1 MRYSSKRVV
10 FGIAILATAGVGL
23 AWFSPVQSGE
33 AKGPSKEAVDHAR
46 DMVQLADNMHKAYVI
61 NITGTYVR
69 AQEAVPAAQIARKVY
84 KHMEDNKFFSGRLVD
99 ASGKPMLDANVAKT
113 EFEKKAVAA
122 IKGGKAYYEEIGVDA
137 GKAVLRAGTIV
148 PAVMKQ
154 CTVCHTGTKEGD
166 LLGVLTYEVPIK

>member
-1 MRYSSKRVV
+1 MRFSLTRVAL
-10 FGIAILATAGVGL
+10 GIATLAAACVAF

-33 AKGPSKEAVDHAR
+33 TKGPSKEAVDHAR

-61 NITGTYVR
+61 HITGTYVK
-69 AQEAVPAAQIARKVY
+69 AQESVPAAQIARKVY
-84 KHMEDNKFFSGRLVD
+84 KHMEDNKFFTGRLVD

-122 IKGGKAYYEEIGVDA
+122 IKGGKAYYEEIGSND
-137 GKAVLRAGTIV
+137 GKSVLRAGTIV

-166 LLGVLTYEVPIK
+166 LLGILTYEVPIK